1 MLEERRQFPRLP
13 FKEPLQYRQKEGEP
27 AIGCLAADI
36 GEGGVRFNS
45 NEFIPLN
52 RELSIQAS
60 MAPDKLIDL
69 KGRVAW
75 IQLMPYSDRYQ
86 VGLQFDAG
94 QLPNT
99 SRREIRQYIQAHPN
113 Q

>member
-1 MLEERRQFPRLP
+1 MIEERRKFPRLP
-13 FKEPLQYRQKEGEP
+13 FKEPLQYKQKEGEAP
-27 AIGCLAADI
+27 VGCLTADI

-52 RELSIQAS
+52 RELSMQVS
-60 MAPDKLIDL
+60 MAPGKLIDL

-75 IQLMPYSDRYQ
+75 IQLMPYSERYQ

-99 SRREIRQYIQAHPN
+99 SKQEIRQYIQARPE
-113 Q
+113 